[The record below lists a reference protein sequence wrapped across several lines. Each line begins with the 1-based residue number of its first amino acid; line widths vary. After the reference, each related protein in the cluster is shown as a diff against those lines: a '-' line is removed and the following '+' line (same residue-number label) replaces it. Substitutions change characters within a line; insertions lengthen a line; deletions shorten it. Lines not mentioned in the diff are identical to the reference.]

1 VKGEMEMFV
10 FFTIPAIFII
20 MMILIPLAIGASALQ
35 FILDHIVIISIIIW
49 LPVAWVTWTMW
60 KYYDDD
66 DDEKV
71 ECVLYPLFLVPAY
84 AELIRLIVTVLNAL
98 DNDLW
103 AFFLY
108 LPTAPVMFLIILAVC
123 MGVAAGLVWLY
134 KKVIKSKVVTI
145 VFGILIASSMTYYLW
160 NLS

>member
-1 VKGEMEMFV
+1 MFV

-49 LPVAWVTWTMW
+49 LPVAWATWTMW
-60 KYYDDD
+60 RFYGDD

-71 ECVLYPLFLVPAY
+71 ECVLLPLFLVPVY
-84 AELIRLIVTVLNAL
+84 AGTIQLVVELLNAL

-103 AFFLY
+103 AFFVDIFAVPMLFGA
-108 LPTAPVMFLIILAVC
+108 LLAVC
-123 MGVAAGLVWLY
+123 MGIVAGLMWLH
-134 KKVIKSKVVTI
+134 KKLIKSKTVTLALG
-145 VFGILIASSMTYYLW
+145 VLIAVSYTHLRAHET
-160 NLS
+160 

>member
-1 VKGEMEMFV
+1 MFV

-108 LPTAPVMFLIILAVC
+108 FPTAPVVFLIILAVC

-134 KKVIKSKVVTI
+134 KMVIKSKVVTI
-145 VFGILIASSMTYYLW
+145 VFGILIAASMTYYLW

>member
-1 VKGEMEMFV
+1 MFV

-49 LPVAWVTWTMW
+49 LPVAWATWTMW
-60 KYYDDD
+60 RFYGDD

-71 ECVLYPLFLVPAY
+71 ECVLLPLFLVPVY
-84 AELIRLIVTVLNAL
+84 AGTIQLVVELLNAL

-103 AFFLY
+103 AFFVDIFAVPMLFGA
-108 LPTAPVMFLIILAVC
+108 LLAVC
-123 MGVAAGLVWLY
+123 MGIVAGLTWLH
-134 KKVIKSKVVTI
+134 KKLIKSKTVTLALG
-145 VFGILIASSMTYYLW
+145 VLIAAPMTYYLW

>member
-1 VKGEMEMFV
+1 
-10 FFTIPAIFII
+10 
-20 MMILIPLAIGASALQ
+20 MILIPLAIGASALQ

-49 LPVAWVTWTMW
+49 LPVAWATWTMW
-60 KYYDDD
+60 RFYGDD

-71 ECVLYPLFLVPAY
+71 ECVLLPLFLVPAY

>member
-1 VKGEMEMFV
+1 MFV

-35 FILDHIVIISIIIW
+35 FILDHIIIISIILW

-108 LPTAPVMFLIILAVC
+108 LPTVPVVFLIILAVC

-145 VFGILIASSMTYYLW
+145 AFGILIAASMTYYLW

>member
-1 VKGEMEMFV
+1 MFF
-10 FFTIPAIFII
+10 FFTIPWIFII
-20 MMILIPLAIGASALQ
+20 ALVVIALGIGVSVLQ

-145 VFGILIASSMTYYLW
+145 VLGILIASSMTYYLW

>member
-1 VKGEMEMFV
+1 MFF
-10 FFTIPAIFII
+10 FFTIPWIFVIALVVI
-20 MMILIPLAIGASALQ
+20 ALGIGVSVLQ

-71 ECVLYPLFLVPAY
+71 ECVPYPLFLVPAY

-108 LPTAPVMFLIILAVC
+108 LPTAPVVFLIILAVC

>member
-1 VKGEMEMFV
+1 MFF
-10 FFTIPAIFII
+10 FFTIPWIFVIALVVI
-20 MMILIPLAIGASALQ
+20 ALGIGVSVLQ

-84 AELIRLIVTVLNAL
+84 AELIRLIVTVINAL

-108 LPTAPVMFLIILAVC
+108 LPTAPVVFLIILAVC

>member
-1 VKGEMEMFV
+1 MFF
-10 FFTIPAIFII
+10 FFTIPGIFVIALVVI
-20 MMILIPLAIGASALQ
+20 ALGIGVSVLQ

-108 LPTAPVMFLIILAVC
+108 LPTAPVVFLIILAVC

-145 VFGILIASSMTYYLW
+145 VFGILIASSMTYYFW

>member
-1 VKGEMEMFV
+1 MFV

-145 VFGILIASSMTYYLW
+145 AFGILIAASMTYYLW

>member
-1 VKGEMEMFV
+1 MFF
-10 FFTIPAIFII
+10 FFTIPWIFVIALVV
-20 MMILIPLAIGASALQ
+20 MALGIGVSVLQ
-35 FILDHIVIISIIIW
+35 FILDHIIIISIIIW
-49 LPVAWVTWTMW
+49 LPIAWVVWTMW

-84 AELIRLIVTVLNAL
+84 AELIRLIVAVLNAL

-108 LPTAPVMFLIILAVC
+108 FPTAPVVFLIILAVC

>member
-1 VKGEMEMFV
+1 MFF
-10 FFTIPAIFII
+10 FFTIPWIFVIALVVI
-20 MMILIPLAIGASALQ
+20 ALGIGVSVLQ

-108 LPTAPVMFLIILAVC
+108 LPTAPVVFLIILAVC

-134 KKVIKSKVVTI
+134 KKVIRSKVVTI
-145 VFGILIASSMTYYLW
+145 VFGILIASSKTYYLW

>member
-1 VKGEMEMFV
+1 MFV

-49 LPVAWVTWTMW
+49 LPVAWATWTMW
-60 KYYDDD
+60 RFYGDD

-71 ECVLYPLFLVPAY
+71 ECVLLPLFLVPAY

-123 MGVAAGLVWLY
+123 MGVAAGLLWLY

>member
-1 VKGEMEMFV
+1 MEMFV

-20 MMILIPLAIGASALQ
+20 MMILIPLAIGVSALQ

>member
-1 VKGEMEMFV
+1 MFV
-10 FFTIPAIFII
+10 FFTIPWIFVIALVV
-20 MMILIPLAIGASALQ
+20 MALGVGVSVLQ
-35 FILDHIVIISIIIW
+35 FILDHIIIISIILW

-98 DNDLW
+98 DNNDLW

>member
-1 VKGEMEMFV
+1 MFV
-10 FFTIPAIFII
+10 FFTIPWIFVIALVVI
-20 MMILIPLAIGASALQ
+20 ALGIGVSALQ

-108 LPTAPVMFLIILAVC
+108 LPTAPVVFLIILAVC

-145 VFGILIASSMTYYLW
+145 AFGILIAASMTYYLW

>member
-1 VKGEMEMFV
+1 MALG
-10 FFTIPAIFII
+10 
-20 MMILIPLAIGASALQ
+20 IGVSVLQ
-35 FILDHIVIISIIIW
+35 FILDHIIIISIIIW
-49 LPVAWVTWTMW
+49 LPIAWVVWTMW

-84 AELIRLIVTVLNAL
+84 AELIRLIVAVLNAL

-108 LPTAPVMFLIILAVC
+108 FPTAPVVFLIILAVC

-134 KKVIKSKVVTI
+134 KKVIKSKFVTI
-145 VFGILIASSMTYYLW
+145 LLGVLIAALMTYYLW
-160 NLS
+160 NLG

>member
-1 VKGEMEMFV
+1 MFF
-10 FFTIPAIFII
+10 FFTIPWIFVIALVVI
-20 MMILIPLAIGASALQ
+20 ALGIGVSVLQ

-49 LPVAWVTWTMW
+49 LPVAWATWTMW
-60 KYYDDD
+60 RFYGDD

-71 ECVLYPLFLVPAY
+71 ECVLLPLFLVPAY

>member
-1 VKGEMEMFV
+1 MEMFV

>member
-1 VKGEMEMFV
+1 MFV

-49 LPVAWVTWTMW
+49 LPVAWATWKMW
-60 KYYDDD
+60 RFYGDD

-71 ECVLYPLFLVPAY
+71 ECVLLPLFLVPAY

>member
-1 VKGEMEMFV
+1 MFF
-10 FFTIPAIFII
+10 FFTIPWIFVIALVVI
-20 MMILIPLAIGASALQ
+20 ALGIGVSVLQ
-35 FILDHIVIISIIIW
+35 FILDHIIIISIIIW

-108 LPTAPVMFLIILAVC
+108 LPTAPVVFLIILAVC

-134 KKVIKSKVVTI
+134 KKVIKSKAVTI
-145 VFGILIASSMTYYLW
+145 VLGILIASSMTYYLW

>member
-1 VKGEMEMFV
+1 MFV

-49 LPVAWVTWTMW
+49 LPVAWGTWTMW

>member
-1 VKGEMEMFV
+1 MFV

-20 MMILIPLAIGASALQ
+20 MMILIPLAIGVSALQ
-35 FILDHIVIISIIIW
+35 FILDHIVIISIILW

-98 DNDLW
+98 DDNDLW

-108 LPTAPVMFLIILAVC
+108 LPTAPVVFLIILAVC

-160 NLS
+160 NLR

>member
-1 VKGEMEMFV
+1 MFV

-123 MGVAAGLVWLY
+123 VGVAAGLVWLY

>member
-1 VKGEMEMFV
+1 MFV

-49 LPVAWVTWTMW
+49 LPVAWATWTMW
-60 KYYDDD
+60 RFYGDD

-71 ECVLYPLFLVPAY
+71 ECVLFPLFLVPAY
-84 AELIRLIVTVLNAL
+84 AELIQLIVTVLNAL

>member
-1 VKGEMEMFV
+1 MFF
-10 FFTIPAIFII
+10 FFTIPWIFVIALVVI
-20 MMILIPLAIGASALQ
+20 ALGIGVSVLQ

-60 KYYDDD
+60 KYYDDDDD

-108 LPTAPVMFLIILAVC
+108 LPTAPVVFLIILAVC

>member
-1 VKGEMEMFV
+1 MFF
-10 FFTIPAIFII
+10 FFTIPWIFVIALVVI
-20 MMILIPLAIGASALQ
+20 ALGIGVSVLQ
-35 FILDHIVIISIIIW
+35 FILDHIIIISIIIW

-108 LPTAPVMFLIILAVC
+108 LPTAPVVFLIVLAVC

-145 VFGILIASSMTYYLW
+145 AFGILIAASMTYYLW

>member
-1 VKGEMEMFV
+1 MFV

-35 FILDHIVIISIIIW
+35 FILDHIIIISIILW

-108 LPTAPVMFLIILAVC
+108 LPTAPVVFLIILAVC

-145 VFGILIASSMTYYLW
+145 AFGILIASSMTYYLW

>member
-1 VKGEMEMFV
+1 MFV

-35 FILDHIVIISIIIW
+35 FILDHIVIISIILW

-108 LPTAPVMFLIILAVC
+108 LPTAPVVFLIILAVC

-145 VFGILIASSMTYYLW
+145 VLGILIASSMTYYLW

>member
-1 VKGEMEMFV
+1 MFV

-49 LPVAWVTWTMW
+49 LPVAWATWTMW
-60 KYYDDD
+60 RFYGDD

-71 ECVLYPLFLVPAY
+71 ECVLLPLFLVPVY
-84 AELIRLIVTVLNAL
+84 AGTIQLVVELLNAL
-98 DNDLW
+98 DNYLW
-103 AFFLY
+103 AFFVDIFAVPMLFGA
-108 LPTAPVMFLIILAVC
+108 LLAVC
-123 MGVAAGLVWLY
+123 MGIVAGLMWLH
-134 KKVIKSKVVTI
+134 KKLIKSKTVTLALG
-145 VFGILIASSMTYYLW
+145 VLIAAPMTYYLW

>member
-1 VKGEMEMFV
+1 MFV

-20 MMILIPLAIGASALQ
+20 MIILIPLAIGASALQ

-145 VFGILIASSMTYYLW
+145 VFGILIASSMTYYRW

>member
-1 VKGEMEMFV
+1 MEMFV

-71 ECVLYPLFLVPAY
+71 ECVLYPLFLVPVY

>member
-1 VKGEMEMFV
+1 MFV

-49 LPVAWVTWTMW
+49 LPVAWATWTMW
-60 KYYDDD
+60 RFYGDD

-108 LPTAPVMFLIILAVC
+108 LPTAPVVFLIILAVC

-145 VFGILIASSMTYYLW
+145 AFGILIAAPMTYYLW

>member
-1 VKGEMEMFV
+1 MFV
-10 FFTIPAIFII
+10 FFTIPWIFVIALVV
-20 MMILIPLAIGASALQ
+20 MALGVGVSVLQ
-35 FILDHIVIISIIIW
+35 FILDHIIIVSIILW

-66 DDEKV
+66 DEKV
-71 ECVLYPLFLVPAY
+71 ECVLYPLFLVPAD

-108 LPTAPVMFLIILAVC
+108 LPTAPVVFLIILAVC